1 MWCSRREH
9 RREAHPR
16 DRCARLSSCFSVAPN
31 AYAPATQVSASAW
44 QSSTA
49 SLKPTTEPSPSPPGL
64 LGALRHGAADRRATA
79 HWQMRIRGI
88 AARQRCSVDS
98 MSLKAIEIPA
108 AREPVSDC
116 RLSRCNRQQDYS
128 PIFWAARHLF
138 VRGVSRNMLHGLGVG
153 HAQDVDEYVV
163 SYASGSSVHWCH
175 IVASSH
181 GYRRSKARHQHRWE
195 RDDARVIRCLIPHA
209 NYDSTAPFAME
220 LLGHKISVT
229 FAKCVQRLGNCR
241 CRWRAL

>member
-1 MWCSRREH
+1 
-9 RREAHPR
+9 
-16 DRCARLSSCFSVAPN
+16 VAPN
-31 AYAPATQVSASAW
+31 AYAPATQLGLGLAIVNSITQAHDG
-44 QSSTA
+44 T
-49 SLKPTTEPSPSPPGL
+49 LTLTPGL